1 MAQSIISNIHIIGIL
16 EEQKMRIWQKRKQ
29 YMAENCLIPTKDP
42 KPQIQEVL

>member
-1 MAQSIISNIHIIGIL
+1 MAQSTISNIHIIGIL
-16 EEQKMRIWQKRKQ
+16 EEQKMRMRQKGKQ